1 MGCRVRISQ
10 FPGSLRL
17 FKMYSG
23 LRQQILTF
31 PATFGRFPA
40 MVGLRSLPAEFWPE
54 NGRKSKFFNDFLCV
68 GKFRVEAF
76 QRTSNQ
82 LHISFCGD
90 SKAFYVLQPKISKFG
105 VRTPV
110 PKYTKMGPFLY
121 RMSESLECKLE
132 ELCS

>member
-10 FPGSLRL
+10 FTGSLRL

-31 PATFGRFPA
+31 PATCGRFPA
-40 MVGLRSLPAEFWPE
+40 MMGLRSLPAEFWPE
-54 NGRKSKFFNDFLCV
+54 SGRKSKFFNDFLCV
-68 GKFRVEAF
+68 GKYRVWAF

-82 LHISFCGD
+82 LHISFCDD
-90 SKAFYVLQPKISKFG
+90 SKAFYVLQSKFSKFG
-105 VRTPV
+105 VRNHV

-121 RMSESLECKLE
+121 RMSEGLESKLE